1 MREVRLIELLYSM
14 GRTFDGLGVPFSA
27 TKEFL
32 TTNNPSVIDSRND
45 LALLQDLQETASYML
60 HPYFL

>member
-1 MREVRLIELLYSM
+1 M

-45 LALLQDLQETASYML
+45 LALLQDLQEAASYML

>member
-1 MREVRLIELLYSM
+1 M

-32 TTNNPSVIDSRND
+32 TTNNPSVIDSRNN